1 MRYTALV
8 LLFGL
13 AIPGCKSKKVEVRQ
27 TVEETP
33 RMSSTV
39 QMGDPSAAAQLVSGF
54 HQIEDNA
61 WRWTQREFTVSLGV
75 PPGAAQN
82 GAVLSLRVSVPPPV
96 IEKLKTVTLTAS
108 INGTDLEPETYS
120 RTGSDTYRRNVPP
133 ALLTG
138 DTVQVNFRL
147 DKAMQ
152 PGGGDLRE
160 LGLVT
165 LSAGLEAK

>member
-1 MRYTALV
+1 MRYAALIM
-8 LLFGL
+8 LLGL
-13 AIPGCKSKKVEVRQ
+13 AIPGCKTKKVETRQ
-27 TVEETP
+27 TVEEAP
-33 RMSSTV
+33 RMSSTIR
-39 QMGDPSAAAQLVSGF
+39 MGDASAAAQLVSGF
-54 HQIEDNA
+54 HQIEDNN

-75 PPGAAQN
+75 PPGAAQK
-82 GAVLSLRVSVPPPV
+82 GAVLSLRLSVPPPV

-120 RTGSDTYRRNVPP
+120 RTGSDTYKRNVPP
-133 ALLTG
+133 ALLTT

-147 DKAMQ
+147 DKAMP

-165 LSAGLEAK
+165 LSAGLETK

>member
-1 MRYTALV
+1 
-8 LLFGL
+8 
-13 AIPGCKSKKVEVRQ
+13 
-27 TVEETP
+27 
-33 RMSSTV
+33 MSSTV
-39 QMGDPSAAAQLVSGF
+39 QMGDPNAAAQLVSGF

-75 PPGAAQN
+75 PPGAAQK

-96 IEKLKTVTLTAS
+96 IEKVKSVTLTAS

-152 PGGGDLRE
+152 PDGGDVRE